1 MGSAP
6 ASWRF
11 EAIGT
16 GWQIGTGNEVSPADR
31 AAVSTLIDAY
41 DAVYSRFR
49 ADSSVRDF
57 ARTGGSVDLG
67 PHWPELWDTYVNL
80 EDLTAGAVT
89 PLVGR
94 ALETLG
100 YDPAYSLIPSG
111 VPSPVP
117 ALGDTLH
124 STGTILSATEPVLLD
139 VGAVGKGQLVD
150 LVTGLLMA
158 RGYPALTV
166 DAGGD
171 IRHAGQAG
179 LRVALE
185 HPFDRTRAIGVIE
198 LDASG
203 PRCAIAGS
211 ATNRRAWGE
220 GLHHVLDG
228 RTGKPVDSIVATW
241 AIGESALIADAAAT
255 ALFFAGPEAVATR
268 LEIDWVRMFSNGRVE
283 YSRTL
288 PGEVFTA

>member
-1 MGSAP
+1 MVPAP
-6 ASWRF
+6 APWRF

-16 GWQIGTGNEVSPADR
+16 GWQITTENEVSPGDR
-31 AAVSTLIDAY
+31 ATVSTLIDAY

-49 ADSSVRDF
+49 ADSLVRGF
-57 ARTGGSVDLG
+57 AQTGGSVDLG
-67 PHWPELWDTYVNL
+67 AHWPDLWDTYVDL

-100 YDPAYSLIPSG
+100 YDAAYSLIPSG
-111 VPSPVP
+111 IPGPVP
-117 ALGDTLH
+117 ALGDTLR
-124 STGTILSATEPVLLD
+124 SVGTVVTTTEPVLLD

-150 LVTGLLMA
+150 LVVGLLMA
-158 RGYPALTV
+158 RGYTALTV

-171 IRHAGQAG
+171 IRHAGSSG

-185 HPFDRTRAIGVIE
+185 HPFDPTRAIGVIE
-198 LDASG
+198 LAGSG
-203 PRCAIAGS
+203 PRGAIAGS

-268 LEIDWVRMFSNGRVE
+268 LDVDWVRMFTNGRVE
-283 YSRTL
+283 FSRTL
-288 PGEVFTA
+288 PGEVFIA